1 MDGEVLL
8 TQPHHFLQPRFVAA
22 HGRRVRRFGELRLQR
37 RPQAGK
43 PAVEQGRGEAIE
55 GKPAAAFFDD
65 EPRFFEQAQM
75 ARHAR
80 LRDAEHGGQLGHV
93 QPAVL
98 SREHAQQAQTHLVA
112 QQPVELAGLSSHT

>member
-1 MDGEVLL
+1 MRGL
-8 TQPHHFLQPRFVAA
+8 
-22 HGRRVRRFGELRLQR
+22 GELRLQR
-37 RPQAGK
+37 RPEPGE

-65 EPRFFEQAQM
+65 EPRFLEQAEM

-98 SREHAQQAQTHLVA
+98 AREDAEQAQTHLVA
-112 QQPVELAGLSSHT
+112 QQPVELAGLLHIHEYISMYVDRQARFGFKH